1 MRRLLARRDAR
12 VYLAGQAFSLFGDS
26 SLWLAMGIW
35 VKTLTHS
42 NAQAGLVFF
51 FFTAPSLL
59 APASGLLVPAH
70 PRLLDILRNPDDP
83 GERHDLQ
90 LTQG

>member
-1 MRRLLARRDAR
+1 MRPLLAHRDAR

-42 NAQAGLVFF
+42 NAEAGLVFF
-51 FFTAPSLL
+51 FTLHGRHAGTMFL
-59 APASGLLVPAH
+59 AVCCPPLASG
-70 PRLLDILRNPDDP
+70 
-83 GERHDLQ
+83 
-90 LTQG
+90 TT